1 MESAAPCPSLE
12 DLAAFLDGRLPAERR
27 AEIVAHLASC
37 EECFEIFAGAADS
50 LDETLGIEDD
60 ALVVEEPVGAPGTA
74 HPFFEPTAPP
84 AGRLTVAGAPD
95 TPRTPRRGRLLAR
108 LPRRWRLA
116 AAIAAPIAALLLA
129 ALGFVAIYRQNPAEG
144 LSSDLLTARLGQ
156 PAGDTKPWGSRLRG
170 GPGDEASTAP
180 LALESF
186 QLGVPQLDLRLA
198 LAAGDLDS
206 AAFASTRMARALQQ
220 VEFLP
225 PDTLDGYASLAAALN
240 RLGTTA
246 EPRNGAKKRKAD
258 LRFLLPK
265 ADNLEKKGFLE
276 DAIDPEFA
284 ALGRWTETCRLSA
297 DAGRDE
303 IFRRRET
310 TRLLDWMLAPDPE
323 ARAGSQGTTTAL
335 PSEGKAADAPPS
347 QAASAELTH
356 ADRLGV
362 AQAPEIL
369 RDIRQKI
376 ASLPAGARGAAPPR
390 IGPIGAQCRSL
401 LERLDPN

>member
-37 EECFEIFAGAADS
+37 EECFEVFAGAAGS

-60 ALVVEEPVGAPGTA
+60 ALVVEEPAGSPGTV
-74 HPFFEPTAPP
+74 HPFFEPPAPSD
-84 AGRLTVAGAPD
+84 GRLTVAGAPGA
-95 TPRTPRRGRLLAR
+95 PSAPRRGRLPAR

-129 ALGFVAIYRQNPAEG
+129 ALGFFVLYRQNPADG
-144 LSSDLLTARLGQ
+144 LSSDWLTARLGQ
-156 PAGDTKPWGSRLRG
+156 PAGDATPWGKRLRG

-206 AAFASTRMARALQQ
+206 ADAASTRMARALKQ
-220 VEFLP
+220 VDFLP
-225 PDTLDGYASLAAALN
+225 PDTPAGYASLAATLGH
-240 RLGTTA
+240 LGTTLG
-246 EPRNGAKKRKAD
+246 PQNGVKRRAD
-258 LRFLLPK
+258 LRFLLPA

-310 TRLLDWMLAPDPE
+310 RRLLDWMLAPDPE
-323 ARAGSQGTTTAL
+323 ARAGSQGTAAAVPADGSTAA
-335 PSEGKAADAPPS
+335 SAPAP
-347 QAASAELTH
+347 AASAEPTN

-362 AQAPEIL
+362 AEAPEIL
-369 RDIRQKI
+369 RDIRQRI
-376 ASLPAGARGAAPPR
+376 ASLPAGAKGAAPPR
-390 IGPIGAQCRSL
+390 IGPIGAQCRNL